1 MGGVG
6 GVALGV
12 VGYEFEVENIGGSD
26 VVVNNS
32 ASGAVVH
39 HVSLLLEKTNGRA
52 LAGMNDGDARF
63 RHARG
68 VELPHAIKLGDV
80 VVGFYQHLL
89 RTIEASAI
97 DDNGLGKKAI
107 IRCCISS
114 HGTVKKCFD
123 VGSVLLAINVFKTA
137 GKELAGVMRV

>member
-1 MGGVG
+1 MGGMG

-26 VVVNNS
+26 
-32 ASGAVVH
+32 AVVDDSTSGTVVH
-39 HVSLLLEKTNGRA
+39 NVSPLQEKTNGRA

-63 RHARG
+63 GHARG
-68 VELPHAIKLGDV
+68 IDLPHAIKLGNV
-80 VVGFYQHLL
+80 VISFCQHLL

-97 DDNGLGKKAI
+97 NDDGLGKKAI